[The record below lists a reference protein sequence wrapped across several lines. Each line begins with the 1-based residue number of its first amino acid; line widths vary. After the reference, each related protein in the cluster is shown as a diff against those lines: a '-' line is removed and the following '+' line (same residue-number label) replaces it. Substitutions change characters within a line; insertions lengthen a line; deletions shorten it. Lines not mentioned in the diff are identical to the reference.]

1 MIVLGILLAL
11 AAGGFAAIAVAENFQ
26 GGPQYAVEFFGTQI
40 ATLGPPG
47 LFLSGVA
54 LTLIFCSGLAM
65 AASGLKQRRRV
76 QRALAS
82 ASAPTEPEAP
92 RSQSAHRH
100 RRLLGH

>member
-1 MIVLGILLAL
+1 MIVLGFLLAL

-26 GGPQYAVEFFGTQI
+26 GGPQYAVEIFGNQI

-76 QRALAS
+76 QRALVS
-82 ASAPTEPEAP
+82 AAPTEPEAP
-92 RSQSAHRH
+92 RSQPVHRH